1 VSRYEVMLFFHV
13 LAAFALVGAIT
24 AFWVVALA
32 GRPPQPLVP
41 AGARQALSRPLG
53 ITIAAAGVIALV
65 FGVALAID
73 VDGYELWD
81 GWILASLVLWMIG
94 TGTGERGG
102 RWFQRAAE
110 TGERVHWQRGLLLHT
125 ASSIAVLA
133 LLGVMITK
141 PGA

>member
-1 VSRYEVMLFFHV
+1 VSFYEFLLFAHV
-13 LAAFALVGAIT
+13 LAAFGLVSAMT

-32 GRPPQPLVP
+32 GRPPQPLAP
-41 AGARQALSRPLG
+41 EGARRSLAQPLG
-53 ITIAAAGVIALV
+53 ITVAAASVLALI

-81 GWILASLVLWMIG
+81 GWILASLVLWAIG
-94 TGTGERGG
+94 TGAGERGG

-110 TGERVHWQRGLLLHT
+110 TGEQVHWQRGLLLHAT
-125 ASSIAVLA
+125 SSVAVLLLLA
-133 LLGVMITK
+133 LMVSK